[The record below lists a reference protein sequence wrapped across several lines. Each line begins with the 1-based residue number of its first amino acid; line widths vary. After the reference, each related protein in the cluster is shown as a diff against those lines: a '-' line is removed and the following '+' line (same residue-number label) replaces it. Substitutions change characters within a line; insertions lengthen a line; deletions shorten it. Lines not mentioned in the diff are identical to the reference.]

1 MSGPTLSARV
11 SEPAAPG
18 ARTHEP
24 QVAPLPGGRPVETRG
39 ERWQRK
45 ARRGRLRLSGL
56 LGVVLLICVVALV
69 LANTGQVRLHWL
81 LGSGT
86 ASLAWI
92 VLLSAVLGW
101 LLGLVS
107 ASVLRWRTRAPR
119 RPSTS

>member
-1 MSGPTLSARV
+1 MSGPALSSRV
-11 SEPAAPG
+11 SEPAVRG
-18 ARTHEP
+18 AAAHEP
-24 QVAPLPGGRPVETRG
+24 QVAPLPGERPVETRG
-39 ERWQRK
+39 ARWQRT

-56 LGVVLLICVVALV
+56 LGVALLICVVALV
-69 LANTGQVRLHWL
+69 LANTAHVRLHWL

-107 ASVLRWRTRAPR
+107 ASLVRWRTRAPR

>member
-1 MSGPTLSARV
+1 MSGPTLSSRV
-11 SEPAAPG
+11 SETAAP
-18 ARTHEP
+18 THEP
-24 QVAPLPGGRPVETRG
+24 QLASLPRERPVETRG
-39 ERWQRK
+39 ARWQRK

-56 LGVVLLICVVALV
+56 LGVALLISVVALV
-69 LANTGQVRLHWL
+69 LANTGEVRLHWL

>member
-1 MSGPTLSARV
+1 MSRSTLSARGSDGEAPV
-11 SEPAAPG
+11 GAAP
-18 ARTHEP
+18 EP
-24 QVAPLPGGRPVETRG
+24 QITPSPGDQPVETRG
-39 ERWQRK
+39 ARWQRK
-45 ARRGRLRLSGL
+45 ARRGRLRLTGL
-56 LGVVLLICVVALV
+56 LGVALLICVVALV
-69 LANTGQVRLHWL
+69 LANTGHVRLHWL

-107 ASVLRWRTRAPR
+107 ASVVRWRTRAPR

>member
-1 MSGPTLSARV
+1 MSGSTLSSRV
-11 SEPAAPG
+11 SEPAGPVA
-18 ARTHEP
+18 ATHEP
-24 QVAPLPGGRPVETRG
+24 PVALNPERPVETRG
-39 ERWQRK
+39 AHRQRK

-56 LGVVLLICVVALV
+56 LGVALLICVVALV
-69 LANTGQVRLHWL
+69 LANTGHVRLHWL

-92 VLLSAVLGW
+92 VLLSVVLGW

-107 ASVLRWRTRAPR
+107 ASVVRWRTRAPR

>member
-1 MSGPTLSARV
+1 MSGSTLSSRV
-11 SEPAAPG
+11 SEPAAP
-18 ARTHEP
+18 THER
-24 QVAPLPGGRPVETRG
+24 QIAPDPERPVETRG
-39 ERWQRK
+39 AHWQRK

-56 LGVVLLICVVALV
+56 LGVALLICVVALV
-69 LANTGQVRLHWL
+69 LANTAHVRLHWL

>member
-1 MSGPTLSARV
+1 MSGSTLASRV
-11 SEPAAPG
+11 SEPAAP
-18 ARTHEP
+18 AAATHEP
-24 QVAPLPGGRPVETRG
+24 HINPDRERPVETRRA
-39 ERWQRK
+39 RWQRK
-45 ARRGRLRLSGL
+45 ARRGRLRLFGL
-56 LGVVLLICVVALV
+56 LGVALLICVVALV

-107 ASVLRWRTRAPR
+107 ASVVRWRTRAPR
-119 RPSTS
+119 RPSAS

>member
-1 MSGPTLSARV
+1 MSGSTLS
-11 SEPAAPG
+11 SHPSDPAAPG
-18 ARTHEP
+18 ATRD
-24 QVAPLPGGRPVETRG
+24 APIASHPDVSVETRG
-39 ERWQRK
+39 ARWQRK

-56 LGVVLLICVVALV
+56 VGVALLICVVALV
-69 LANTGQVRLHWL
+69 LANTDQVRFHWL

-107 ASVLRWRTRAPR
+107 AAVVRWRTRAPR
-119 RPSTS
+119 RARAS

>member
-1 MSGPTLSARV
+1 MSGPTLSSRV
-11 SEPAAPG
+11 SEPAAG
-18 ARTHEP
+18 THERQINP
-24 QVAPLPGGRPVETRG
+24 DRERPVETRG
-39 ERWQRK
+39 ARWQRT
-45 ARRGRLRLSGL
+45 ARRGRLRLVGL
-56 LGVVLLICVVALV
+56 IGVALLICVVALV
-69 LANTGQVRLHWL
+69 LANTGHVRLHWL

-107 ASVLRWRTRAPR
+107 ASVVRWRTRAPR